1 LDGKLRDLGE
11 GTMRME
17 EEIRQLREELQK
29 GKVEERATKVKARV
43 R

>member
-17 EEIRQLREELQK
+17 EEIRRLREELQK
-29 GKVEERATKVKARV
+29 RKMEERATKVKARV
-43 R
+43 